1 MMTLLSRRAML
12 GVALI
17 SAIPA
22 QAQNAL
28 LLADNRVAIRGYDPV
43 AYFTIRQPVKGL
55 PEFVAEYDESTY
67 WFSTAEH
74 RNMFV
79 ADPDRYAPQFRGLC
93 AISVSLGMVNEPD
106 PEAWAI
112 ANGKLYLFNSKDGV
126 TYFRQQTA
134 SIVSKATEIWPG
146 LPKPQ

>member
-1 MMTLLSRRAML
+1 MMTMLSRRAML
-12 GVALI
+12 GLI
-17 SAIPA
+17 LMSAVPA
-22 QAQNAL
+22 QAQNASPRM
-28 LLADNRVAIRGYDPV
+28 DKRVAIRGYDPV
-43 AYFTIRQPVKGL
+43 AYFTDRQPVKGL

-67 WFSTAEH
+67 WFRSAEH
-74 RNMFV
+74 RNMFI

-112 ANGKLYLFNSKDGV
+112 ADGKLYLFNSKEGV
-126 TYFRQQTA
+126 AYFRQQTA
-134 SIVSKATEIWPG
+134 SIVGKATEVWPG